1 MSKTKKVVKIII
13 AVFLFAATFLLMY
26 LSLAPQKYTLEV
38 GQAAVEDIVAES
50 TIIDEIHTEKLRKQ
64 AEDKVD
70 IVYEEIPGASDK
82 ITGSVD
88 SIIDIIN
95 QSDQQTNEQ
104 IQSEIKDA
112 TDITLDIT
120 TIQSLVSLSADSRNN
135 IKTNIGTVLKEVY
148 KEQIT
153 SENLNAKKE
162 YTYTYIDKTSLSSK
176 NKTLAK
182 AIVDKV
188 MAVNYIENEEKT
200 QQAIDK
206 ARAEVEP
213 VTYAKGTKIVTKGEI
228 ITEEKYQLLSAN
240 GLLEGNRMQDII
252 LGGGIIFFTLTL
264 LLMLAFYLYQFE
276 KNIFNRTA
284 KLFMILCQIII
295 YLALANLIAKVNP
308 YLIPISMLAITLS
321 LVVKPKLALVIN
333 IFAVLL
339 VALLYKPI
347 QHLL

>member
-13 AVFLFAATFLLMY
+13 AVILFAATFLLMY
-26 LSLAPQKYTLEV
+26 LSLAPKKYTLEV

-50 TIIDEIHTEKLRKQ
+50 TITDEAQTEKLRKQ

-70 IVYEEIPGASDK
+70 KVYEEIPGASDK
-82 ITGSVD
+82 IIGATG

-95 QSDQQTNEQ
+95 QSDQKTGEQ
-104 IQSEIKDA
+104 IQSEINDA
-112 TDITLDIT
+112 TGITLDLT
-120 TIQSLVSLSADSRNN
+120 TVQNLVSLSADSRNN
-135 IKTNIGTVLKEVY
+135 IKINVESVLKEVY

-153 SENLNAKKE
+153 SQNLNNKKE
-162 YTYTYIDKTSLSSK
+162 YTYNAIDKTSLSGK

-182 AIVDKV
+182 AVVDKIMV
-188 MAVNYIENEEKT
+188 VNYVENEEKT
-200 QQAIDK
+200 QQAIEK

-213 VTYAKGTKIVTKGEI
+213 ITYVKGAKIVTKGEV
-228 ITEEKYQLLSAN
+228 ITDGKYQLLSAN
-240 GLLEGNRMQDII
+240 GLLDGNKLQNIL

-295 YLALANLIAKVNP
+295 YLGAR
-308 YLIPISMLAITLS
+308 
-321 LVVKPKLALVIN
+321 
-333 IFAVLL
+333 
-339 VALLYKPI
+339 
-347 QHLL
+347 